1 VQREDHRQAGGPP
14 GGEQGSLPGLGVGVV
29 APAGRPAPVFRHVDA
44 DLQVDEQQPGL
55 DPETPDHLS
64 ILT

>member
-1 VQREDHRQAGGPP
+1 
-14 GGEQGSLPGLGVGVV
+14 
-29 APAGRPAPVFRHVDA
+29 VFRHVDA